1 MDNFDGYIAD
11 LYRQIEIELIS
22 SMKRNLALHIAEEQV
37 TGIKYPQWQAV
48 KLKELKRFQRENER
62 IIGRKTKGL
71 SKEVSE
77 HMQREL
83 KEGSAHEF
91 RVYRDALG
99 KGYKSAKKV
108 KDSFFKV
115 DNEKAK
121 GMINAL
127 NNDLSTANN
136 AMFRMANDTYRQVIY
151 KYSFFMANGTYT
163 HKKAY
168 DAAVKDFLE
177 RGINCIE
184 YKDGRRVN
192 IADYCRMAVRTASQ
206 RAYMTG
212 QGEVRKRIGNP
223 LIIITKHNTSCKLCK
238 PFERKVLIDDVYS
251 GGTKD
256 DGGYMLLSE
265 AMEEGLYHPNCRHGS
280 DTYYREREE
289 FFEEY
294 YKTHPENNSAD
305 DEGEE
310 NNLAH
315 IENMVQKYKRLVTGS
330 VDEENISKYQILLD
344 EWQDKMTAAHSFDIG
359 EISRKEAYYD
369 SNADYSIN
377 VPQLPEHI
385 NRALSDACRTVA
397 KEGSKTRKEH
407 MIIIDLKTGEKLYC
421 EIGEQ
426 SSVGVLGYH
435 RFLDENP
442 DKTFAFVHNHNSETP
457 ISGYDMLSFATT
469 RNMHMMISVSNN
481 GLKYV
486 VYGDKKT
493 NRYLYLLYDDDIKRL
508 TLDVKNGTI
517 KNASLMELT
526 EKLVVEK
533 SIDDFANFGA
543 WRLDGRV

>member
-22 SMKRNLALHIAEEQV
+22 SMKRNLALHLAEEQL

-48 KLKELKRFQRENER
+48 KLKELKRFQRENAR

-77 HMQREL
+77 HMQSEL
-83 KEGSAHEF
+83 KEGSSHEF
-91 RVYRDALG
+91 KVYRDALG

-115 DNEKAK
+115 DDEKIK

-127 NNDLSTANN
+127 NNDFTIANN
-136 AMFRMANDTYRQVIY
+136 AMFRMVNDTYRQVIY
-151 KYSFFMANGTYT
+151 KYSLFMANGAYTY
-163 HKKAY
+163 KKAY

-251 GGTKD
+251 GGTKA
-256 DGGYMLLSE
+256 DGEYMLLSE
-265 AMEEGLYHPNCRHGS
+265 AMEKGLYHPNCRHGS

-310 NNLAH
+310 NSIAH
-315 IENMVQKYKRLVTGS
+315 IENVIQKYRRLSGGS
-330 VDEENISKYQILLD
+330 IDEENISKYQILLD
-344 EWQDKMTAAHSFDIG
+344 EWQDKKA
-359 EISRKEAYYD
+359 EIVD
-369 SNADYSIN
+369 
-377 VPQLPEHI
+377 
-385 NRALSDACRTVA
+385 
-397 KEGSKTRKEH
+397 
-407 MIIIDLKTGEKLYC
+407 KTGESGIINIEIDEFVPCLRDSKTGELLETEVTELSKNQLKKYNVASNWNDDWSNRPNDEHVFGVFLKNDTMPQGLISLRYDEGGTYVASASTAPWNNKLLVGKNQKY
-421 EIGEQ
+421 IG
-426 SSVGVLGYH
+426 VGGHLFAVAVEESLKHGGYG
-435 RFLDENP
+435 
-442 DKTFAFVHNHNSETP
+442 TVY
-457 ISGYDMLSFATT
+457 GFAT
-469 RNMHMMISVSNN
+469 NSKVLEH
-481 GLKYV
+481 Y
-486 VYGDKKT
+486 KK
-493 NRYLYLLYDDDIKRL
+493 
-508 TLDVKNGTI
+508 
-517 KNASLMELT
+517 E
-526 EKLVVEK
+526 
-533 SIDDFANFGA
+533 FGA
-543 WRLDGRV
+543 IHFPIHHEYQFIIEGTASENLLNIYNYERR

>member
-48 KLKELKRFQRENER
+48 KLKELKRFQRENAR

-77 HMQREL
+77 HMQGEL
-83 KEGSAHEF
+83 KEGSSHEF
-91 RVYRDALG
+91 KVYRDALG

-115 DNEKAK
+115 DDEKVK
-121 GMINAL
+121 GMIKAL

-212 QGEVRKRIGNP
+212 QGEVRKSLGNP

-251 GGTKD
+251 GGTRA
-256 DGGYMLLSE
+256 DGEYMLLSE

-294 YKTHPENNSAD
+294 YKTHKEPETVVY
-305 DEGEE
+305 EGEE

-315 IENMVQKYKRLVTGS
+315 IENMVQKYRRLSEGS
-330 VDEENISKYQILLD
+330 VDEEDVSKYQILLD
-344 EWQDKMTAAHSFDIG
+344 EWQGKKDDSVDRLNKNDKVSEETGTVISKSRTNDDAVHYIGKIDRTIYNCITKDIITDDVIITEERISHIKDHHPNDFEIYSENIKTAISDPDYILQANKPNSAFILKSIG
-359 EISRKEAYYD
+359 VKNKNIQLILRLVTSEDDNSYKNSIITFLVISDKKWKKYVRNKKILYRKE
-369 SNADYSIN
+369 
-377 VPQLPEHI
+377 
-385 NRALSDACRTVA
+385 
-397 KEGSKTRKEH
+397 K
-407 MIIIDLKTGEKLYC
+407 M
-421 EIGEQ
+421 
-426 SSVGVLGYH
+426 
-435 RFLDENP
+435 
-442 DKTFAFVHNHNSETP
+442 
-457 ISGYDMLSFATT
+457 
-469 RNMHMMISVSNN
+469 
-481 GLKYV
+481 
-486 VYGDKKT
+486 
-493 NRYLYLLYDDDIKRL
+493 
-508 TLDVKNGTI
+508 
-517 KNASLMELT
+517 
-526 EKLVVEK
+526 
-533 SIDDFANFGA
+533 
-543 WRLDGRV
+543 